1 MVALDTQVRIVPSE
15 TLIEMR
21 LTGLVGRGGRVVEQI
36 FSLGDKLRGYMVC
49 LDKLFMG
56 ECLWFVP
63 ANAVHLDE

>member
-21 LTGLVGRGGRVVEQI
+21 LIGLVGRGGRVIEQI
-36 FSLGDKLRGYMVC
+36 ISGDDKLHGYMVC

-63 ANAVHLDE
+63 ANAVQPDE